1 MNQQTLNGNWQF
13 RQAGTD
19 DSSPNPLREWL
30 PATVPGGVHT
40 DLLALGKIP
49 DPFVADNE
57 LKVMWVA
64 ESDWEYRRTFSVD
77 PVLLAAEN
85 LALVCDGL
93 DTLADVYINGTYL
106 GHAENMFRQWEWDV
120 KSLLVTGENEIRIFF
135 GSPLRFIAGKQAQLP
150 LPGGGDIPGGPHL
163 RKAPCHFGWDWGPKL
178 PPIGVWKD
186 IRLEGFSE
194 RFNDVHLR
202 QSLENGVAILRAD
215 IHADEKIDGELKVS
229 MTVVSPTGERFAAE
243 TELLGNFGVYSDE
256 DEDDFLDD
264 GQDFDGF
271 AAISIQIPNPQL
283 WWPNGYGPERV
294 EGQPLYTVEIS
305 LKDGETVLDQ
315 RNYQI
320 GLRTVE
326 LRQDLDQWGKE
337 FTFYVNGVRLFAKGA
352 DWIPTDSLP
361 TRITES
367 MLEGLLKSA
376 VDANMNM
383 LRVWGGGYYPEDMFY
398 DLCDRLGLLVW
409 QDFMFACGIYP
420 ADADF
425 FENVRIEAVE
435 NVRRLRHHA
444 ALALWCGNNEME
456 QGWCDWGWNK
466 PDDPL
471 NQRLKDG
478 YDRMFHQMLPELLDF
493 EDPDHPYWPSS
504 ASANTPFEGANNQ
517 VQGDCHYWDVWHGRK
532 PFTAYRTQFPRFMSE
547 FGFQALPP
555 LKTIA
560 TYAEPADWNMT
571 SYIMEHHQRSG
582 SGNGLM
588 IAQMTDTFRM
598 PKDFSALVYLSLL
611 LQAEGIRYGVEH
623 WRRNRNRVS
632 GTLIWQLNDCWPVAS
647 WASLD
652 YFGRWKAL
660 HYAAKRFYAPLLL
673 SVADYGKVMKVH
685 VTSDLVEPVD
695 VLVRW
700 RLETLDGK
708 TLQKG
713 EQPLRAMALADTLAG
728 TYDFSTQVS
737 AINQK
742 NVVFVAEMWQAGKL
756 VAHSA
761 TPFVAN
767 KHLELRK
774 PGLKAQTRVEGQ
786 TLFVDVSARTL
797 ARFVELSV
805 EGADPVF
812 SDNYFDVPAG
822 VTVTV
827 TCPLPEGWT
836 AKSKVAARSLYDS
849 FAG

>member
-1 MNQQTLNGNWQF
+1 MEKMTLTGAWQF

-19 DSSPNPLREWL
+19 DGPPNPLREWL

-40 DLLALGKIP
+40 DLMALGKIP

-64 ESDWEYRRTFSVD
+64 ETDWEYRRVFAAD
-77 PVLLAAEN
+77 ADLLAQEN
-85 LALVCDGL
+85 IVLVCDGL
-93 DTLADVYINGTYL
+93 DTLADVYLNGTYL
-106 GHAENMFRQWEWDV
+106 GHADNMFRCWEWDV
-120 KSLLVTGENEIRIFF
+120 KGILREGENEISIYF
-135 GSPLRFIAGKQAQLP
+135 GSPLRFITAKQAQLP
-150 LPGGGDIPGGPHL
+150 LQGGGDIPGGPHL
-163 RKAPCHFGWDWGPKL
+163 RKAPCHWGWDWGPKL

-186 IRLEGFSE
+186 IRLEGYSVCFD
-194 RFNDVHLR
+194 NVHLR
-202 QSLENGVAILRAD
+202 QNIDLGIATISAD
-215 IHADEKIDGELKVS
+215 ISAEVTGTADVKAVLRVTGPGGEKFQAKEDLSFIVEGES
-229 MTVVSPTGERFAAE
+229 HFANLSVE
-243 TELLGNFGVYSDE
+243 
-256 DEDDFLDD
+256 
-264 GQDFDGF
+264 
-271 AAISIQIPNPQL
+271 IPNPQL
-283 WWPNGYGPERV
+283 WWPNGYGA
-294 EGQPLYTVEIS
+294 QPLYDVEVT
-305 LKDGETVLDQ
+305 LKDGKTVLDQ
-315 RNYQI
+315 RTYKI
-320 GLRTVE
+320 GLRTLE
-326 LRQDLDQWGKE
+326 LCQDPDQWGRE
-337 FTFYVNGVRLFAKGA
+337 FTFYINGVRLFAKGA

-383 LRVWGGGYYPEDMFY
+383 LRIWGGGYYPEDMFY
-398 DLCDRLGLLVW
+398 DLCDRYGILLW

-425 FENVRIEAVE
+425 FENFRVEAIE

-444 ALALWCGNNEME
+444 SLALWCGNNEME

-478 YDRMFHQMLPELLDF
+478 YDRMFHHLLPELLEF

-532 PFTAYRTQFPRFMSE
+532 PFTAYRTSFPRFMSE

-598 PKDFSALVYLSLL
+598 PKDFDALVYLSMI

-673 SVADYGKVMKVH
+673 SVADYGKAVKIH
-685 VTSDLVEPVD
+685 VTSDLVEPVN

-708 TLQKG
+708 SLQKG
-713 EQPLRAMALADTLAG
+713 EQTLRALALSDTLVG
-728 TYDFSTQVS
+728 SYDFSAQVS
-737 AINQK
+737 AENQR
-742 NVVFVAEMWQAGKL
+742 NVVFVAELWQAGKL
-756 VAHSA
+756 TATSV

-767 KHLELRK
+767 KHLALRK
-774 PGLKAQTRVEGQ
+774 PGLKVQTRVEGQ

-797 ARFVELSV
+797 ARFVELSID
-805 EGADPVF
+805 GTDAVF
-812 SDNYFDVPAG
+812 SDNYFDVPTG

-827 TCPLPEGWT
+827 TTPLPENWT
-836 AKSKVAARSLYDS
+836 KESKVRARSLYES
-849 FAG
+849 FV

>member
-1 MNQQTLNGNWQF
+1 MKKQTLTGAWQF
-13 RQAGTD
+13 RQAGT
-19 DSSPNPLREWL
+19 ETWQ
-30 PATVPGGVHT
+30 PASVPGGVHT
-40 DLLALGKIP
+40 DLLALGQIP

-64 ESDWEYRRTFSVD
+64 ETDWEYRHTFSAGKA
-77 PVLLAAEN
+77 LLAEPN
-85 LALVCDGL
+85 VTLVCDGL

-106 GHAENMFRQWEWDV
+106 GHADNMFRQWEWEV
-120 KSLLVTGENEIRIFF
+120 KDLLKPGENEIRIFF
-135 GSPLRFIAGKQAQLP
+135 GSPVRFIIAKQAQLP
-150 LPGGGDIPGGPHL
+150 LQGGGDIPGGPHL
-163 RKAPCHFGWDWGPKL
+163 RKAPCHWGWDWGPKL

-186 IRLEGFSE
+186 IRLEGFSARLE
-194 RFNDVHLR
+194 DVHLR
-202 QSLENGVAILRAD
+202 QQFEEDGSVTVTADVSAESDSSAELTASL
-215 IHADEKIDGELKVS
+215 KITSPDGSTLSVEEALFS
-229 MTVVSPTGERFAAE
+229 I
-243 TELLGNFGVYSDE
+243 YSDDLE
-256 DEDDFLDD
+256 QSGALEVK
-264 GQDFDGF
+264 
-271 AAISIQIPNPQL
+271 IENPQL
-283 WWPNGYGPERV
+283 WWPNGYGA
-294 EGQPLYTVEIS
+294 QPLYEVEVT
-305 LKDGETVLDQ
+305 LKEGQTVLDQ
-315 RNYQI
+315 RSYKI
-320 GLRTVE
+320 GLRVIE
-326 LRQDLDQWGKE
+326 LRQEPDQWGKE

-361 TRITES
+361 TRITEG

-383 LRVWGGGYYPEDMFY
+383 LRIWGGGYYPEDMFY
-398 DLCDRLGLLVW
+398 DLCDRYGILLW

-425 FENVRIEAVE
+425 FENVQIEAVE

-466 PDDPL
+466 PEDPL

-478 YDRMFHQMLPELLDF
+478 YDRMFHHMLPELLEV

-598 PKDFSALVYLSLL
+598 PKDFPALVYLSLL

-673 SVADYGKVMKVH
+673 SVADYGKTMKVH

-695 VLVRW
+695 VVVRW

-708 TLQKG
+708 ALQKG
-713 EQPLRAMALADTLAG
+713 EQTLRAAALADTLVG
-728 TYDFSTQVS
+728 SYDFSTLVN
-737 AINQK
+737 AENQK
-742 NVVFVAEMWQAGKL
+742 KVVFVAEMWQDGKIVTRSVTL
-756 VAHSA
+756 
-761 TPFVAN
+761 FVAN

-774 PGLKAQTRVEGQ
+774 PGLKVQTRVEGQ
-786 TLFVDVSARTL
+786 TLFVEVSAKTL
-797 ARFVELSV
+797 ARFVELSID
-805 EGADPVF
+805 GTDAVF

-822 VTVTV
+822 STVTV
-827 TCPLPEGWT
+827 STPLPEGWN
-836 AKSKVAARSLYDS
+836 AKTKIEARSLHDS
-849 FAG
+849 Y

>member
-1 MNQQTLNGNWQF
+1 MQKLTLNGEWQF
-13 RQAGTD
+13 RQCGTEEW
-19 DSSPNPLREWL
+19 SPAR
-30 PATVPGGVHT
+30 VPGGVHT

-57 LKVMWVA
+57 LQVMWVA
-64 ESDWEYRRTFSVD
+64 ENDWEYRRTFTVD
-77 PVLLAAEN
+77 ADLLDEKN
-85 LALVCDGL
+85 IILVCDGL
-93 DTLADVYINGTYL
+93 DTIADVYLNGTYL
-106 GHAENMFRQWEWDV
+106 GHADNMFRRWEWKV
-120 KSLLVTGENEIRIFF
+120 KSILREGENELLVTF
-135 GSPLRFIAGKQAQLP
+135 GSPVRFITAKQAQLP
-150 LPGGGDIPGGPHL
+150 LQGGGDIPGGPHL
-163 RKAPCHFGWDWGPKL
+163 RKAPCHWGWDWGPKL
-178 PPIGVWKD
+178 PPIGIWKD
-186 IRLEGFSE
+186 IRLEGYSA
-194 RFNDVHLR
+194 RFENVHLR
-202 QSLENGVAILRAD
+202 QSLGP
-215 IHADEKIDGELKVS
+215 G
-229 MTVVSPTGERFAAE
+229 G
-243 TELLGNFGVYSDE
+243 
-256 DEDDFLDD
+256 
-264 GQDFDGF
+264 
-271 AAISIQIPNPQL
+271 AAISAEVEIEAAGEVDRKVFLKVTGPDGYVYKVKEVLSPMLEGETCFALLSVEIPNPRL
-283 WWPNGYGPERV
+283 WWPNGYGE
-294 EGQPLYTVEIS
+294 QPLYEVEVT
-305 LKDGETVLDQ
+305 LKEGKSTLD
-315 RNYQI
+315 RRTFKL
-320 GLRTVE
+320 GLREIE
-326 LRQDLDQWGKE
+326 LCQEQDQWGKE
-337 FTFYVNGVRLFAKGA
+337 FTFFVNGVRLFAKGA

-361 TRITES
+361 TRITEAI
-367 MLEGLLKSA
+367 LEGLLKSA

-425 FENVRIEAVE
+425 FENVRVEAIE

-478 YDRMFHQMLPELLDF
+478 YDRMFHHMLPELLED
-493 EDPDHPYWPSS
+493 EDPDHPYWRSS
-504 ASANTPFEGANNQ
+504 ASADTPFEGANNQ
-517 VQGDCHYWDVWHGRK
+517 IQGDCHYWDVWHGRK
-532 PFTAYRTQFPRFMSE
+532 PFTAYRTQYPRFMSE

-560 TYAEPADWNMT
+560 TYADPADWNMT

-598 PKDFSALVYLSLL
+598 PKDFPSLVYLSLI

-660 HYAAKRFYAPLLL
+660 HYAARRFYAPLLL
-673 SVADYGKVMKVH
+673 SVADDGKVMKVH
-685 VTSDLVEPVD
+685 VTSDLVSPMD
-695 VLVRW
+695 VMIHW
-700 RLETLDGK
+700 RLERLDGK
-708 TLQKG
+708 CLSSG
-713 EQPLRAMALADTLAG
+713 ERTVRALALADTLVG
-728 TYDFSTQVS
+728 TYDFSALVS
-737 AINQK
+737 AGNQRS
-742 NVVFVAEMWQAGKL
+742 VVFVAEMWREGRL
-756 VAHSA
+756 VSKSV

-774 PGLKAQTRVEGQ
+774 PGLKVQTQVEGR
-786 TLFVDVSARTL
+786 TLCVDISARSL
-797 ARFVELSV
+797 ARFVELSID
-805 EGADPVF
+805 GTDAVF

-822 VTVTV
+822 TTVTV
-827 TCPLPEGWT
+827 TTPLPENWT
-836 AKSKVAARSLYDS
+836 PESNVQARSLYDS
-849 FAG
+849 FA